1 MNNNPPINFKEGIN
15 VLMLIDR
22 GVQNSNKGSKRWI
35 NKIITSNPLEW
46 KNAYDTLLELQWH
59 LNNPNIRLY
68 QSMNDRKLDSAIKL
82 FKHNII
88 DVFPENEIN
97 FYMKLNDRF
106 CSCLMKPEN
115 KKSKW
120 MLLDIDLKDTT
131 EVDQFIS
138 DNCDQVEVFYKY
150 ETINGWHYIV
160 HPFNVSI
167 ADGYTTFEVKKD
179 GLMLLNVLE

>member
-1 MNNNPPINFKEGIN
+1 MNNNPPIIFKEGIN

-46 KNAYDTLLELQWH
+46 ENAYNTLLELQLH
-59 LNNPNIRLY
+59 LNNPSIRLY
-68 QSMNDRKLDSAIKL
+68 QSLNDRKLDSAIKL
-82 FKHNII
+82 FKHKLI
-88 DVFPENEIN
+88 DVMPENEIN
-97 FYMKLNDRF
+97 FYQRLNDRF

-120 MLLDIDLKDTT
+120 MLLDIDSKDTT
-131 EVDQFIS
+131 EVDQFLS
-138 DNCDQVEVFYKY
+138 DNCTHVHVFHKY
-150 ETINGWHYIV
+150 QTINGWHYIV
-160 HPFNVSI
+160 YPFNVSL
-167 ADGYTTFEVKKD
+167 ADDYSTFEIKKD